1 MNAVAHQNQ
10 ISAAIAHHL
19 AGRLDQA
26 DRAYAQILL
35 RAPREYQVLHLKGA
49 LAYQQ
54 QRPAEAAK
62 LLGRALQVQPKAAP
76 TLMCLGLAQAALG
89 QAAEAETNLRA
100 AVRLEP
106 KNPEGWNNLAAFLLN
121 SNRLEE
127 AIACR
132 RSSLQHGKPAA
143 DALTALGAAL
153 VLAGKVEEG
162 ISFHLQ
168 AITLA
173 PRHAS
178 AHHNLACAYQHAQR
192 TAEALLAFETHL
204 AIQPNHLAAQ
214 SGRIFLRNYD
224 ATVSREEAF
233 AAHLVFGKTAAAA
246 APTAASA
253 GPRAA
258 AFGPGGAARRLR
270 VGFLS
275 PDLRTHAV
283 ALFLEPLLRHLD
295 RAEFELLLYHD
306 HYVHDAT
313 SDRLQAGAA
322 VWRNFCGKRDPEVE
336 AAIRADAPDILFDL
350 AGHTGANRLPLFA
363 RRLAPIQIN
372 YLGYPNTTGLAEM
385 DYRFT
390 DAVADPEGE
399 ADRWHTETLVRFAPT
414 AWAFQPPI
422 EAAAP
427 AAPPCLTRGYVTF
440 GSFNAFAKVNL
451 ATLRLWRAVLD
462 AVPGARLV
470 LKSAGLDPAE
480 ARARLDAAGLA
491 AERCEV
497 LSPCREYSAHL
508 ASYAAV
514 DVALDPFPYNG
525 TTTTCEALW
534 MGRPVVTL
542 AGDRHAGRVGA
553 SLLTAIGRTG
563 WVARTEAEYVEIARW
578 LANDP
583 RRQETEAKDL
593 RVALQQSPLL
603 DHAGQAGR
611 FGAALRAVW
620 RAQLAKWGQAA

>member
-1 MNAVAHQNQ
+1 MNAVALQSQ
-10 ISAAIAHHL
+10 ISAAVAHHL
-19 AGRLDQA
+19 AGRFEQA
-26 DRAYAQILL
+26 ERAYAQILL

-89 QAAEAETNLRA
+89 QAVEAEANLRA
-100 AVRLEP
+100 AVRLDP
-106 KNPEGWNNLAAFLLN
+106 KNPEGWSNLSAFLLN
-121 SNRLEE
+121 ANRLEE

-132 RSSLQHGKPAA
+132 RSSLQHGKPSA

-153 VLAGKVEEG
+153 VLAGQVNEG
-162 ISFHLQ
+162 ISYHRQ
-168 AITLA
+168 AIDLA
-173 PRHAS
+173 PRHTS

-192 TAEALLAFETHL
+192 TEEALLAFETHL
-204 AIQPNHLAAQ
+204 ALQPNHLAAQ
-214 SGRIFLRNYD
+214 SGRLFLRNYD
-224 ATVSREEAF
+224 AAVSREESYS
-233 AAHLVFGKTAAAA
+233 AHLVFGKAAAA
-246 APTAASA
+246 AQAANAA
-253 GPRAA
+253 GRRPAVWA
-258 AFGPGGAARRLR
+258 MGDGERRLR
-270 VGFLS
+270 VAFLS

-283 ALFLEPLLRHLD
+283 AMFLEPLLRHLD
-295 RAEFELLLYHD
+295 RSEFEVLLYHD

-313 SDRLQAGAA
+313 SERLKAGAA

-336 AAIRADAPDILFDL
+336 AAIRTDAPDILFDL

-363 RRLAPIQIN
+363 RRLAPIQIS

-385 DYRFT
+385 DYRLT
-390 DAVADPEGE
+390 DAVADPEGVT
-399 ADRWHTETLVRFAPT
+399 DRFHTETLVRFAPT
-414 AWAFQPPI
+414 AWAFQPPV

-427 AAPPCLTRGYVTF
+427 APPPSRSRGYVTF
-440 GSFNAFAKVNL
+440 GSFNAFAKVNA
-451 ATLRLWRAVLD
+451 ATLQLWRAVLE
-462 AVPGARLV
+462 AVPGSRLV

-480 ARARLDAAGLA
+480 ARARLDAAGLG
-491 AERCEV
+491 AERCDV

-514 DVALDPFPYNG
+514 DIALDPFPYNG

-553 SLLTAIGRTG
+553 SLLTAVGRAA
-563 WVARTEAEYVEIARW
+563 WVARTEAEYVGIARE
-578 LANDP
+578 LANDAGK
-583 RRQETEAKDL
+583 RETEAKEL
-593 RVALQQSPLL
+593 RGTLQQSPLL

-611 FGAALRAVW
+611 LGVALRALW
-620 RAQLAKWGQAA
+620 RAYVAKWGRAA